1 MNRPV
6 ILTLRTRPMLA
17 AAGVLSLV
25 ALGACSTQSPLQ
37 TTVPYQPAD
46 GVAASNG
53 AVEARDL
60 LVVSSKKDGPGL
72 LSGSVINTGTEPVTI
87 SFLTRTDS
95 EAGTS
100 KGTSVQLKGREQKR
114 LETVQLDKVP
124 DAPGAMTAIIIS
136 TGAGKSLVNVPV
148 LLPQGPYATLT
159 PTAVATPATGAA
171 TAPATPTATTDTT
184 PAAATTPAAG

>member
-6 ILTLRTRPMLA
+6 IPTLRTRPLLA
-17 AAGVLSLV
+17 AAGVLALV

-53 AVEARDL
+53 AVQARDL
-60 LVVSSKKDGPGL
+60 LVVSSRKDGPGL
-72 LSGSVINTGTEPVTI
+72 LSGSVINTGSEPVTV
-87 SFLTRTDS
+87 SFLTRADS
-95 EAGTS
+95 EAGTG

-114 LETVQLDKVP
+114 LEAVQLDKVP
-124 DAPGAMTAIIIS
+124 DAPGALTAIIIS
-136 TGAGKSLVNVPV
+136 TGAGQSLVNVPV

-159 PTAVATPATGAA
+159 PTTVATTATTAT
-171 TAPATPTATTDTT
+171 TAPATSAPTTTAT
-184 PAAATTPAAG
+184 ATATG